1 MRYFC
6 TCNLLSFSSKD
17 ISEIKWTFFFF
28 NSSFVVH
35 IVIISVVIL
44 NLSSVLTE
52 LRQVPT
58 CWAFEFPAYHPP
70 LFYWILIS
78 TVSYLPWPTFPIIRV
93 MAPQMSLWLIP
104 SQQEITIS
112 LAQRHTKKN
121 WNAYKS
127 SHDCWLWIIVIIK
140 HLPFSIM
147 VIQFHLN
154 GRFLE
159 ESEDEN
165 VENQYNL

>member
-1 MRYFC
+1 MKL
-6 TCNLLSFSSKD
+6 NGL
-17 ISEIKWTFFFF
+17 FFP

-35 IVIISVVIL
+35 IVIISAVIL

-121 WNAYKS
+121 RNAFKS

-147 VIQFHLN
+147 VIQFHLK